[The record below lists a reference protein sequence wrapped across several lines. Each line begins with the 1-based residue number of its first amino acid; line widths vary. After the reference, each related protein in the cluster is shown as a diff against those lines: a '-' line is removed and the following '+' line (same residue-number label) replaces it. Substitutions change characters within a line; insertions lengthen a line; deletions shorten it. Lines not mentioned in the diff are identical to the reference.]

1 VSAARVAH
9 WLWGA
14 SAAARVAR
22 VPLIPLAGAYWAVMK
37 LRAARARA
45 DAVRLPLPTIAV
57 GNLSVGGT
65 GKTPLAAWIAGYCA
79 AHGRTPGILLR
90 GYGGDEPLVHR
101 RLVPQAVVV
110 ANPDRVA
117 GAVAARAQGA
127 QVLVLDDAYQLL
139 GVGRD
144 LNIAVLSAESATA
157 SRWPLPAGPWREGRD
172 ALDRADLI
180 VVTRKSASADAASA
194 LAEGLVRAGTG
205 RGGPGGPGGPPIC
218 TVRLVISH
226 LEGMRSGTRQ
236 ELGVLGG
243 RRVVA
248 AAGIADPESFAQQLA
263 TASASVQLVAYQDHH
278 AYRQA
283 DLARLVRAATGGDY
297 VVVTEKDAVKL
308 RRQWPGS
315 AAEPL
320 VAVLA
325 VQWERNGRALEHAVD
340 AVLASARRP

>member
-1 VSAARVAH
+1 
-9 WLWGA
+9 
-14 SAAARVAR
+14 
-22 VPLIPLAGAYWAVMK
+22 
-37 LRAARARA
+37 
-45 DAVRLPLPTIAV
+45 
-57 GNLSVGGT
+57 SVGGT
-65 GKTPLAAWIAGYCA
+65 GKTPLAAWIASYCA

-117 GAVAARAQGA
+117 GAGAARAQGA
-127 QVLVLDDAYQLL
+127 PVLAMEDACQPQ
-139 GVGRD
+139 GVGRFC
-144 LNIAVLSAESATA
+144 E
-157 SRWPLPAGPWREGRD
+157 
-172 ALDRADLI
+172 
-180 VVTRKSASADAASA
+180 
-194 LAEGLVRAGTG
+194 
-205 RGGPGGPGGPPIC
+205 
-218 TVRLVISH
+218 VRLVVSR

-236 ELGVLGG
+236 ELGVLAG

-248 AAGIADPESFAQQLA
+248 AAGIADPESFAQQLG
-263 TASASVQLVAYQDHH
+263 TAGASVQLVAYQDHH

-283 DLARLVRAATGGDY
+283 DLERLVRAATGGDY

-325 VQWERNGRALEHAVD
+325 VHWERNGRALEQAVD